1 MRLINLL
8 FILVINCFTP
18 LSLLADTTL
27 HIDPQE
33 ELRIL
38 ESLDID
44 PLFYNDEHYAALKK
58 NINALKKLYF
68 LKTLKRGSIFMPNL
82 QELLNE
88 SDIPNTF
95 LYMAMVESKFLA
107 DSKSHKHAAG
117 LWQFMPATAKVYNL
131 NKNREVDERLDPI
144 KSTKAAIEYL
154 KYLHSRFKKW
164 YLAAM
169 AYNCGEARLA
179 QALRKAGTDDLSV
192 LLDDEKEYLPK
203 ETREYIKRILVAA
216 LLAHDKKIIK
226 QNNKNHLFGFC
237 SNKKL
242 TKLYFRGGESLASI
256 AFKIG
261 VPYKKLKACNPHLI
275 KNRLPKDRKM
285 YYVYLPEDLAQKAK
299 KRLKDTGE
307 SFVYYV
313 QPNDTLF
320 LISKRFNIKLSAL
333 RELNPHLAK
342 HKVLKIGM
350 PLTIL
355 GKPPKDL
362 PKKSLQKEKEKYKII
377 TYTTQKRTSLYEIS
391 LKFNNKLS
399 TLKKLNPN
407 IGKRIPAGTKL
418 KVVVTEEKNATEKM
432 LKVTFK
438 TKPILDNN
446 TTAVV
451 AKKTNQTVSN
461 LFEMNKTTKTNRYET
476 NITHKKV
483 TKTEQK
489 RLSEENESVPRTDA
503 QKPGKPVQFRYRTVT
518 YRIEEGDYLEKIAM
532 KLHMK
537 AKEMMRPGNILILK
551 IKEVVVPQDNRAD
564 TAIQE

>member
-1 MRLINLL
+1 M
-8 FILVINCFTP
+8 INCFTP

-551 IKEVVVPQDNRAD
+551 IKEVVVPQDSRAD